1 MARRRRKV
9 RRNKWLGRAIAAILA
24 LPALYLVAALIGS
37 LLTVNREWREAAEGT
52 TIYIADN
59 GFHTD
64 IIMPVRANGLDWE
77 RLLKRSDVAQALP
90 APQWIA
96 FGVGERAVF
105 LETPRWRDL
114 RLPVA
119 ARALTRGERIVH
131 VEWVSS
137 PAYAAREI
145 RLRPD
150 EYRRLWAAVRS
161 SFRDARPQ
169 RIAHKGYGTADAFY
183 LGVGHAS
190 AFSTCNQ
197 WTVDVLRLAG
207 VKASL
212 WSPFTAGVV
221 WRYRR
226 ITSSSSSRLR

>member
-1 MARRRRKV
+1 MAGRRRKV
-9 RRNKWLGRAIAAILA
+9 RRNKWVGQGITAVLA
-24 LPALYLVAALIGS
+24 VPALYLVAALLGS
-37 LLTVNREWREAAEGT
+37 LVAVNRDWREAEQGT

-59 GFHTD
+59 GVHTD

-77 RLLKRSDVAQALP
+77 RLLKRRNVAGPP
-90 APQWIA
+90 ADASWIA
-96 FGVGERAVF
+96 FGVGERAIY

-114 RLPVA
+114 RLPIA

-131 VEWVSS
+131 VEWVAS
-137 PAYAAREI
+137 PSYAVREV

-169 RIAHKGYGTADAFY
+169 LIDHKGYGRSDAFY
-183 LGVGHAS
+183 LGHGHAN
-190 AFSTCNQ
+190 AFNTCNQ
-197 WTVDVLRLAG
+197 WTADVLRLAG

-212 WSPFTAGVV
+212 WSPFTTGVV

-226 ITSSSSSRLR
+226 SGS